1 MEPREAGAAVR
12 PMAGPGAGAGGPRLV
27 RRRAAGGGPRRQSP
41 NGPARDAPAARA
53 RLAIAALAGVALL
66 CALGA
71 ATAAQPSQ
79 PPGAGTASEARAAAA
94 ATGEPAP
101 VPVPEPSE
109 KALRYHRGN
118 NILWVVDTLWS
129 WLVPAA
135 ILFTGLSARMRNLAR
150 RIGRRW
156 YFTFVVYFV
165 LFSLLTFVV
174 DLPLAYYQGFV
185 REHAYG
191 LSNQTLA
198 KWSGD
203 AVKSLMVGLV
213 AGALF
218 LWIPY
223 LLLRRS
229 PKRWWLYTS
238 LAAVPVLVLVVFV
251 TPLWIEPLFNEFGPM
266 KDKALEARILALA
279 ERAGIEG
286 SRVYE
291 VAKSVDT
298 NTVNAYV
305 TGFMGTKRIVLWDTL
320 LARLEADEVLFV
332 MGHEMGHYVLGHVVR
347 TIVFLS
353 FVTLG
358 TLYAAHRVSR
368 GLLARFGPRFGFD
381 TLSDVASLP
390 LLLLLASLFGFVV
403 TPGVLAYSRWQEHE
417 ADRFGLE
424 LTQNNRAAAMAF
436 VKLQQENLAVPR
448 PGWIVRVWRASHPV
462 LGDRIDFCNTYHPWR
477 EGRPLKYG
485 SLFK

>member
-1 MEPREAGAAVR
+1 MPRAC
-12 PMAGPGAGAGGPRLV
+12 
-27 RRRAAGGGPRRQSP
+27 RRAA
-41 NGPARDAPAARA
+41 ALAAPAGPWPR
-53 RLAIAALAGVALL
+53 VL
-66 CALGA
+66 CASAGLAVLLGL
-71 ATAAQPSQ
+71 
-79 PPGAGTASEARAAAA
+79 AAAA
-94 ATGEPAP
+94 PAQPAAAGVGVQSEAHAVGSAASEFPP

-118 NILWVVDTLWS
+118 NVLWAVNTVWG

-135 ILFTGLSARMRNLAR
+135 ILFSGLSARMRNLAR

-156 YFTFVVYFV
+156 FFTLVAYFV
-165 LFSLLTFVV
+165 LYSLLTFVV
-174 DLPLAYYQGFV
+174 DLPLAYYEGFV

-203 AVKSLMVGLV
+203 AVKALGVGLV

-229 PKRWWLYTS
+229 PGRWWLYTS
-238 LAAVPVLVLVVFV
+238 LAAVPVFVLVVFV

-298 NTVNAYV
+298 RTVNAYV

-320 LARLEADEVLFV
+320 LARLEPDEVLFV

-347 TIVFLS
+347 SIVFLS
-353 FVTLG
+353 FVTLA
-358 TLYAAHRVSR
+358 TLYAAHRLSR
-368 GLLARFGPRFGFD
+368 GLLARFGRRFGFD
-381 TLSDVASLP
+381 TLSDPASLP
-390 LLLLLASLFGFVV
+390 LILLLASLFGFLVA
-403 TPGVLAYSRWQEHE
+403 PGVLAYSRWQEHE

-424 LTQNNRAAAMAF
+424 LTQDNRAAAMAF

-448 PGWIVRVWRASHPV
+448 PGWVVRLWRASHPV
-462 LGDRIDFCNTYHPWR
+462 LGDRIDFCNSYHPWR
-477 EGRPLKYG
+477 DGRPLRYG
-485 SLFK
+485 ALFK